1 MVINTNKLNLEEQ
14 EKLAAVGHFWK
25 TWGTVLAGSTAVALL
40 AVAGWYGYGWYQ
52 GQQAVKATA
61 LYEQVVSDAST
72 ADADKLAASLKA
84 LQDSYGSTTQTQQA
98 ELLAARVFYEKGQL
112 DKSQAALLAAAGRK
126 ADAGLQSTAKL
137 QLAGLLI
144 EQQLYDEAIKQLSG
158 SIDPAY
164 AALAADRMGDAYA
177 LQNKR
182 QEAIDAYT
190 KAFNLMDAAQPYR
203 QMVAAKLSGFGIDAH
218 ALAQAGSASAIA
230 PASPTAAK
238 PTAAPA
244 PTASAAQATATSAA
258 SAVTN
263 NAAAPATATSA
274 ATNAPASAAQAAASA
289 R

>member
-52 GQQAVKATA
+52 GPQAVKATA

-84 LQDSYGSTTQTQQA
+84 LQDGYGSTLQAQQA

-112 DKSQAALLAAAGRK
+112 DKSQAALRAAAGRK
-126 ADAGLQSTAKL
+126 ADTGLQSTAKL

-144 EQQLYDEAIKQLSG
+144 EQQQYDEAIKQLSG
-158 SIDPAY
+158 SMDPAY

-203 QMVAAKLSGFGIDAH
+203 QMVAAKLGGFGMDAQ
-218 ALAQAGSASAIA
+218 ALAQAGNASTAA
-230 PASPTAAK
+230 PASPTTAK
-238 PTAAPA
+238 PAAAPASTATASTAQATAA
-244 PTASAAQATATSAA
+244 PTASATAG
-258 SAVTN
+258 
-263 NAAAPATATSA
+263 NAAAPATAT
-274 ATNAPASAAQAAASA
+274 AASA
-289 R
+289 TQTAASAQ